1 MPDPYTTNQIYVIYQ
16 HANYLLDV
24 SVLSLWM
31 ILEDESL
38 CEREKRA
45 RCNIHYDGAAFML
58 SNVGLSYVELC
69 FVLS

>member
-1 MPDPYTTNQIYVIYQ
+1 
-16 HANYLLDV
+16 
-24 SVLSLWM
+24 M

-69 FVLS
+69 FVLL